1 MSDHQNNKN
10 NGNILIVDDTPENI
24 QVLSATLNECG
35 YKVRGITNG
44 KMALRAIHHSPP
56 DLILLDIRMPEM
68 NGYEVCQQLKADPQ
82 TEKIPVIFI
91 SASDEVFD
99 KVQAFG
105 KGGVDYITKPFQIE
119 EVIARVEHQL
129 TIRRLQQQLLTQN
142 QQLEQE
148 IIERKKAE
156 QAAFAASTAKTQ
168 FLANMSHELRTPLN
182 SILGFAQVLIRESSL
197 TNDQL
202 EYLRIINRSGE
213 HLLELINDILD
224 LSKIEAGIIGLYETS
239 FDLYRLTDN
248 LEEMFQLQAEKKQLH
263 LNFILDSH
271 VPQYIKTDEKKLRAS
286 LINLLGNAI
295 KFTHTGS
302 VTLRVSKETLAPN
315 NHILSFEIQDTG
327 TGIAPAEMA
336 NLFQAFVQTE
346 SGQKAAEGTGLGLTI
361 TRKFIEI
368 IGGQITVNSSIKK
381 GTTFKFY
388 IPLQEANPREITNQI
403 QRRVIGI
410 EPTGSTYRILVVDDS
425 QENRLLL
432 LKLLQPVGFEVKEAE
447 NGSQAISIWET
458 WQPHLIWMD
467 TRMPVMSGTQA
478 TREIRLKEKQ
488 TKFYTTI
495 IALTA
500 SAFEEHH
507 PQILAAGCNDFIR
520 KPFIED
526 IIFEKIAQYLD
537 IRYIYQE
544 LPQFRGAG
552 VKKRNSTTQR
562 PDSFFLPLLAQ
573 MPQPWVKQLY
583 QAANEVNEDLIA
595 QLINQIPKT
604 AQILAEAL
612 KELLED
618 FRLDILVRLTK
629 TTIDSW

>member
-1 MSDHQNNKN
+1 MSNPQNNKN

-35 YKVRGITNG
+35 YKVRGVTNG
-44 KMALRAIHHSPP
+44 KMAIRATHHSPP

-68 NGYEVCQQLKADPQ
+68 NGYEVCQQLKTDPQ

-91 SASDEVFD
+91 SASDEVLD
-99 KVQAFG
+99 KVQAFR

-142 QQLEQE
+142 QQLEQQ

-197 TNDQL
+197 SNDQL

-248 LEEMFQLQAEKKQLH
+248 LEEMFQLQAEKKQLL
-263 LNFILDSH
+263 LNFILDSD

-295 KFTHTGS
+295 KFTHNGS
-302 VTLRVSKETLAPN
+302 VTLRVSKETLSSDKPT
-315 NHILSFEIQDTG
+315 LSFEIQDTG
-327 TGIAPAEMA
+327 LGIAPAEIA
-336 NLFQAFVQTE
+336 NLFEAFVQTE
-346 SGQKAAEGTGLGLTI
+346 AGQKAAEGTGLGLTI
-361 TRKFIEI
+361 TRQFIEI
-368 IGGQITVNSSIKK
+368 MGGQITVNSTVGK
-381 GTTFKFY
+381 GTTFKFSL
-388 IPLQEANPREITNQI
+388 PVQEANLNEITTQI

-410 EPTGSTYRILVVDDS
+410 EPTSNTYRILIVDDS
-425 QENRLLL
+425 KENRLLL
-432 LKLLQPVGFEVKEAE
+432 LKLLQPIGFEVKEAE
-447 NGSQAISIWET
+447 NGLQAISIWET

-467 TRMPVMSGTQA
+467 TRMPVMNGTQA
-478 TREIRLKEKQ
+478 TKEIRNKEKQ
-488 TKFYTTI
+488 TTYSTTI

-500 SAFEEHH
+500 STFEENS
-507 PQILAAGCNDFIR
+507 PKLLEAGCNDFIR

-544 LPQFRGAG
+544 IPKFTGTLAR
-552 VKKRNSTTQR
+552 KRNSTTQP
-562 PDSFFLPLLAQ
+562 PDSFFLNLLAE
-573 MPQPWVKQLY
+573 MPLPWVQQLH
-583 QAANEVNEDLIA
+583 QAANEVNEEHIA
-595 QLINQIPKT
+595 QLIDQIPET
-604 AQILAEAL
+604 SQSLAQAL

-618 FRLDILVRLTK
+618 FRLDILVRVTQTL
-629 TTIDSW
+629 INSW

>member
-1 MSDHQNNKN
+1 MSNPEN

-35 YKVRGITNG
+35 YKVRGVTNG
-44 KMALRAIHHSPP
+44 KMALRAILHSPP

-91 SASDEVFD
+91 SASDEVLD
-99 KVQAFG
+99 KIQAFS
-105 KGGVDYITKPFQIE
+105 KGGVDYITKPFHIE

-129 TIRRLQQQLLTQN
+129 TIRRLQQQLLTKN

-156 QAAFAASTAKTQ
+156 QAAFAASNAKTQ

-182 SILGFAQVLIRESSL
+182 AILGFAQVLIRESSL
-197 TNDQL
+197 NQEQL
-202 EYLRIINRSGE
+202 EFLRIINRSGE

-224 LSKIEAGIIGLYETS
+224 ISKIEAGIIGLYETS

-248 LEEMFQLQAEKKQLH
+248 LEEMFQLLAEKKQLV
-263 LNFILDSH
+263 LNFILDSQ

-295 KFTHTGS
+295 KFTFNGS
-302 VTLRVSKETLAPN
+302 ITLRVSKKTLSSN
-315 NHILSFEIQDTG
+315 NAILNFEIQDTG
-327 TGIAPAEMA
+327 VGISPEEMTH
-336 NLFQAFVQTE
+336 LFEAFVQTE

-368 IGGQITVNSSIKK
+368 MGGEITLESTVNK
-381 GTTFKFY
+381 GTIFKFY
-388 IPLQEANPREITNQI
+388 IPLQEANLEEITTQI

-410 EPTGSTYRILVVDDS
+410 EPSCSTYRILVVDDS
-425 QENRLLL
+425 EENRLLL

-447 NGSQAISIWET
+447 NGAEAITIWET
-458 WQPHLIWMD
+458 WKPHLIWMD

-478 TREIRLKEKQ
+478 TREIRNKEKQ
-488 TKFYTTI
+488 TNLSTTI

-500 SAFEEHH
+500 SAFEENR

-526 IIFEKIAQYLD
+526 IIFEKMAQYLD
-537 IRYIYQE
+537 VRYIYQE
-544 LPQFRGAG
+544 IPLFMG
-552 VKKRNSTTQR
+552 VGIKKRSPTNQR
-562 PDSFFLPLLAQ
+562 PDSFFLPLLSQ
-573 MPQPWVKQLY
+573 MPLPWLKQLH
-583 QAANEVNEDLIA
+583 QAANEVNEEDIA
-595 QLINQIPKT
+595 QLLKQIPET
-604 AQILAEAL
+604 SSTLAEAL

-618 FRLDILVRLTK
+618 FRLDILVRVTK
-629 TTIDSW
+629 ITLDTW

>member
-1 MSDHQNNKN
+1 MSNPEN

-35 YKVRGITNG
+35 YKVRGVTNG
-44 KMALRAIHHSPP
+44 KMALRAILHSPP

-91 SASDEVFD
+91 SASDEVLD
-99 KVQAFG
+99 KIQAFS
-105 KGGVDYITKPFQIE
+105 KGGVDYITKPFHIE

-129 TIRRLQQQLLTQN
+129 TIRRLQQQLLTKN

-156 QAAFAASTAKTQ
+156 QAAFAASNAKTQ

-182 SILGFAQVLIRESSL
+182 AILGFAQVLIRESSL
-197 TNDQL
+197 NQEQL
-202 EYLRIINRSGE
+202 EFLRIINRSGE

-224 LSKIEAGIIGLYETS
+224 ISKIEAGIIGLYETS

-248 LEEMFQLQAEKKQLH
+248 LEEMFQLLAEKKQLV
-263 LNFILDSH
+263 LNFILDSQ

-295 KFTHTGS
+295 KFTFNGS
-302 VTLRVSKETLAPN
+302 ITLRVSKKTLSSN
-315 NHILSFEIQDTG
+315 NAILNFEIQDTG
-327 TGIAPAEMA
+327 VGISPEEMTH
-336 NLFQAFVQTE
+336 LFEAFVQTE

-368 IGGQITVNSSIKK
+368 MGGEITLESTVNK

-388 IPLQEANPREITNQI
+388 IPLQEANLEEITTQI

-410 EPTGSTYRILVVDDS
+410 EPSCSTYRILVVDDS
-425 QENRLLL
+425 EENRLLL

-447 NGSQAISIWET
+447 NGSEAITIWET
-458 WQPHLIWMD
+458 WKPHLIWMD

-478 TREIRLKEKQ
+478 TREIRNKEKQ
-488 TKFYTTI
+488 TNLSTTI

-500 SAFEEHH
+500 SAFEENR

-526 IIFEKIAQYLD
+526 IIFEKMAQYLD
-537 IRYIYQE
+537 VRYIYQE
-544 LPQFRGAG
+544 IPLFMG
-552 VKKRNSTTQR
+552 VGIKKRSPTNQR
-562 PDSFFLPLLAQ
+562 PDSFFLPLLSQ
-573 MPQPWVKQLY
+573 MPLPWLKQLH
-583 QAANEVNEDLIA
+583 QAANEVNEEDIA
-595 QLINQIPKT
+595 QLLKQIPET
-604 AQILAEAL
+604 SSTLAEAL

-618 FRLDILVRLTK
+618 FRLDILVRVTK
-629 TTIDSW
+629 ITLDTW